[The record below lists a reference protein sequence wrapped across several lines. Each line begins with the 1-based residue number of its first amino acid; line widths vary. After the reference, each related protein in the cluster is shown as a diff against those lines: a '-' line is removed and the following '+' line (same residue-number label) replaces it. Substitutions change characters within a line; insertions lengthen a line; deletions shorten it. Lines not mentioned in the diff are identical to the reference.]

1 MATAEKVFANAVPAA
16 IPKHSRAHKRR
27 AVLRR
32 AVTAAVILGAGTL
45 LGLPLLLH
53 GLLPRGHDVPQHLRR
68 YAAFR
73 QSFSMVNP
81 YPRWL
86 SKANAGLG
94 DPVMF
99 VYGPLPYMVA
109 AALRP
114 FAPSSL
120 GGHAAFPE
128 FVLAAWVAL
137 LASGFTCFL
146 WLQTFVPWK
155 SALAAAV
162 LYLAVP
168 FHLWGNL
175 YIRGDIPECW
185 ALLWMPLTLF
195 FVHGVAARRRHAE
208 IGLAISYA
216 LLVAS
221 HLFTVV
227 LFSPVLLAYAA
238 VIVEGGQRVRNV
250 LRTGAG
256 MALGV
261 GVSAAYLFTA
271 LAHETNISASRFL
284 SEGGYVFARD
294 FLQFSKDVLLD
305 KDLLQRGGHFA
316 GRLTWVTLDTIA
328 VAACAAFVAWRASQ
342 RRQVRFWISVC
353 FLSLFLMSPVSLGIW
368 RVVPGLELLQFP
380 WRLNDVVCVAV
391 AALLAMALAQFS
403 RRFRVSD
410 WVAVALGVL
419 LLAAWGEAYLHVWRQ
434 YDLQRYEMA
443 RRDDVALADD
453 TLRFVWLRWTPP
465 ELYTP
470 QALAELGQRPPAEFV
485 GSPGT
490 ATVTSLADRHIEI
503 TTTSVSGGPLLVRQ
517 FFYPGW
523 TARDENGEWLSV
535 RPSHPEG
542 LISITAPPGAHH
554 VHLTLPL
561 RNVELASWW
570 ITALSLLACAAG
582 LKLRLDSTPRGYR
595 TTLGC
600 Q

>member
-1 MATAEKVFANAVPAA
+1 MAPVEKLFANAVPAA
-16 IPKHSRAHKRR
+16 VSKQFRVPTRHTSVGRVVAP
-27 AVLRR
+27 AL
-32 AVTAAVILGAGTL
+32 VILVAGAL

-73 QSFSMVNP
+73 QSFSIVNL

-86 SKANAGLG
+86 SKGNGGLG
-94 DPVMF
+94 DPIFF

-114 FAPSSL
+114 LAPSSL
-120 GGHAAFPE
+120 GGHSAFPE
-128 FVLAAWVAL
+128 FVLAAWIAL
-137 LASGFTCFL
+137 AASGFTCFL

-155 SALAAAV
+155 PALAAAV

-216 LLVAS
+216 LLVGS

-227 LFSPVLLAYAA
+227 LFSPVLLLDAA
-238 VIVEGGQRVRNV
+238 VMGEKGQHVRNV
-250 LRTGAG
+250 MRTTAG
-256 MALGV
+256 MTLGA

-271 LAHETNISASRFL
+271 LAHEPNISAFRFL

-294 FLQFSKDVLLD
+294 FLQFSRNVLLD
-305 KDLLQRGGHFA
+305 KGLLHGGGHFA

-328 VAACAAFVAWRASQ
+328 VAACAVFVAWRASE
-342 RRQVRFWISVC
+342 RRQVRLWTSVC
-353 FLSLFLMSPVSLGIW
+353 ALSLFLMSPVSIGVW
-368 RVVPGLELLQFP
+368 RVMPGLELLQFP

-391 AALLAMALAQFS
+391 AALLAMALAQFP
-403 RRFRVSD
+403 RRFRVSNCLA
-410 WVAVALGVL
+410 VAVGVVL
-419 LLAAWGEAYLHVWRQ
+419 LVVWGESYVHVWRQ

-443 RRDDVALADD
+443 KRDDLALADD

-470 QALAELGQRPPAEFV
+470 QALAELGRRPPAEFV
-485 GSPGT
+485 DSRGT
-490 ATVTSLADRHIEI
+490 AAVASFADRHIEI
-503 TTTSVSGGPLLVRQ
+503 TTTSATGGPLLVRQ

-523 TARDENGEWLSV
+523 TARDEAGELSV
-535 RPSHPEG
+535 RPSQPEG
-542 LISITAPPGAHH
+542 LISITVPSGAHH
-554 VHLTLPL
+554 V
-561 RNVELASWW
+561 LASWL
-570 ITALSLLACAAG
+570 ISALSLLVCAFG
-582 LKLRLDSTPRGYR
+582 LRSGARASNSEMKNGRP
-595 TTLGC
+595 
-600 Q
+600 

>member
-1 MATAEKVFANAVPAA
+1 MATAERLFTNAGSGA
-16 IPKHSRAHKRR
+16 IPKRSRAHTQQ
-27 AVLRR
+27 AFLRR
-32 AVTAAVILGAGTL
+32 AVTAAVIVAAGTL

-73 QSFSMVNP
+73 QSFSIVNP

-99 VYGPLPYMVA
+99 VYGPLPYMAA

-114 FAPSSL
+114 VAPASL
-120 GGHAAFPE
+120 GRHAAFPE
-128 FVLAAWVAL
+128 FILAAWVAL
-137 LASGFTCFL
+137 VASGFTSFL

-155 SALAAAV
+155 SALAVAV

-195 FVHGVAARRRHAE
+195 FVHGVATRRKHAE

-238 VIVEGGQRVRNV
+238 IIGESGQRIRNV
-250 LRTGAG
+250 LRTAAG

-271 LAHETNISASRFL
+271 LAQEPNISASRFL
-284 SEGGYVFARD
+284 SEGGYVFAHD

-305 KDLLQRGGHFA
+305 KQLLHGGGHFA
-316 GRLTWVTLDTIA
+316 ARLTWGTLDTIA
-328 VAACAAFVAWRASQ
+328 VAGCAAFVAWRASA
-342 RRQVRFWISVC
+342 RRQVRYWISVC
-353 FLSLFLMSPVSLGIW
+353 FLSLFLMSPVSIGMW

-391 AALLAMALAQFS
+391 AALLAMAFAQFS
-403 RRFRVSD
+403 PRLRVSD

-419 LLAAWGEAYLHVWRQ
+419 LLVGWGEAYAQVWRQ

-443 RRDDVALADD
+443 KRDDVALADD

-470 QALAELGQRPPAEFV
+470 EALAELGQRPPANFV
-485 GSPGT
+485 DSRS
-490 ATVTSLADRHIEI
+490 AAAVTSFADRDIEI
-503 TTTSVSGGPLLVRQ
+503 TTASVTGGPLLVRQ

-523 TARDENGEWLSV
+523 IARDETGERLSV
-535 RPSHPEG
+535 RPSQPEG
-542 LISITAPPGAHH
+542 LISITVPSGTHH
-554 VHLTLPL
+554 VHLTLPQG
-561 RNVELASWW
+561 NVELASWL
-570 ITALSLLACAAG
+570 ISALSLLACAAG
-582 LKLRLDSTPRGYR
+582 LKYALILRRSATAIP
-595 TTLGC
+595 
-600 Q
+600 